1 MFKNYL
7 TTALRN
13 LLRHKL
19 YSVINIGGLAIGLA
33 ACILILLFV
42 QDELSYDDW
51 IPDAERV
58 FKIELTI
65 PIPGRETLMLG
76 QVPPGIAPVME
87 HYFPDHIEDS
97 TRVLQVES
105 IIGADERYFN
115 DVISYVDDGFFNVFD
130 LEIVAGSRDPI
141 ATSVRDILIS
151 ETVAHKHFG
160 EQNPVGRVVS
170 ATVMRNFFSNMNPNS
185 EYRVAGVFRDIPSN
199 SHLPFQALALLDPD
213 RFEGINEGFGGAWL
227 DAAYFKFFPG
237 VDPLE
242 LESRLGGF
250 YSNVAPP
257 RGDES
262 EAYDYR
268 VDRKFNF
275 INVADVHL
283 HSDKIQQLKPIGDFN
298 TVISFAIAAVLILV
312 IAAINFMNLTTARAL
327 RRAKEVSLRKVL
339 GASRR
344 QLVRQ
349 FMGEAVLTSL
359 AGLTVALIVVESIL
373 PWFNQYL
380 DKAMQLDVVG
390 NPLQTGG
397 IVIATMLVGAL
408 GGVYPAFFLSSYRP
422 AHVMGSSTSANKGS
436 PRMRQVLVVL
446 QFAISIF
453 LIVATAIV
461 YQQTL
466 LLRDMELGI
475 EKDHK
480 LAITGL
486 SADAVEPLEGTIR
499 QEMLNIPGVTAAAL
513 SSDELPLVFYN
524 SMDIEIPALGVTE
537 GIDTDRIF
545 VDAHFLDLF
554 GVKPLAGRVFGEEF
568 TADGL
573 VKSSEEGVPWTRNAV
588 VTETFVR
595 VAGLSRPE
603 DLLGQILVAP
613 DFGGDSVDLH
623 ATVIGVVPDL
633 HLRAL
638 RERTEQMAFFTTDV
652 VLDIMTLKIES
663 NDLPATLAEIDR
675 VWQDVV
681 PQVPIQRYFVD
692 DKYAALYDPEE
703 RRSQV
708 FAAFTVFAVLV
719 ACLGLFGLSAYSAE
733 QRTLEIGIRKVLGA
747 RISDILALIGAQF
760 MKSVLWANV
769 IAWPMVYLVMRDWLD
784 AYEFRIDIDPLIF
797 IACGLL
803 TLVLAWLTIGWQ
815 VLKVARANPIRALRY
830 E

>member
-87 HYFPDHIEDS
+87 NYFPDHIEDS

-151 ETVAHKHFG
+151 ETVARKHFG

-312 IAAINFMNLTTARAL
+312 IAAINFMNAAGQGSV
-327 RRAKEVSLRKVL
+327 AAQ
-339 GASRR
+339 GARR
-344 QLVRQ
+344 QS
-349 FMGEAVLTSL
+349 A
-359 AGLTVALIVVESIL
+359 
-373 PWFNQYL
+373 
-380 DKAMQLDVVG
+380 
-390 NPLQTGG
+390 
-397 IVIATMLVGAL
+397 
-408 GGVYPAFFLSSYRP
+408 PA
-422 AHVMGSSTSANKGS
+422 GS
-436 PRMRQVLVVL
+436 PVHGRGRPDFTGRPDRCPDRGRIDSALVQPV
-446 QFAISIF
+446 
-453 LIVATAIV
+453 
-461 YQQTL
+461 
-466 LLRDMELGI
+466 
-475 EKDHK
+475 
-480 LAITGL
+480 
-486 SADAVEPLEGTIR
+486 
-499 QEMLNIPGVTAAAL
+499 PGQGHA
-513 SSDELPLVFYN
+513 
-524 SMDIEIPALGVTE
+524 
-537 GIDTDRIF
+537 
-545 VDAHFLDLF
+545 
-554 GVKPLAGRVFGEEF
+554 AGRSGKS
-568 TADGL
+568 TANR
-573 VKSSEEGVPWTRNAV
+573 RNRHCHDAGW
-588 VTETFVR
+588 R
-595 VAGLSRPE
+595 PGRGLSRVLPV
-603 DLLGQILVAP
+603 LLSPGTR
-613 DFGGDSVDLH
+613 DG
-623 ATVIGVVPDL
+623 
-633 HLRAL
+633 
-638 RERTEQMAFFTTDV
+638 
-652 VLDIMTLKIES
+652 IEH
-663 NDLPATLAEIDR
+663 
-675 VWQDVV
+675 V
-681 PQVPIQRYFVD
+681 
-692 DKYAALYDPEE
+692 
-703 RRSQV
+703 SQ
-708 FAAFTVFAVLV
+708 
-719 ACLGLFGLSAYSAE
+719 
-733 QRTLEIGIRKVLGA
+733 
-747 RISDILALIGAQF
+747 
-760 MKSVLWANV
+760 
-769 IAWPMVYLVMRDWLD
+769 
-784 AYEFRIDIDPLIF
+784 
-797 IACGLL
+797 
-803 TLVLAWLTIGWQ
+803 
-815 VLKVARANPIRALRY
+815 
-830 E
+830 

>member
-1 MFKNYL
+1 
-7 TTALRN
+7 
-13 LLRHKL
+13 
-19 YSVINIGGLAIGLA
+19 
-33 ACILILLFV
+33 
-42 QDELSYDDW
+42 
-51 IPDAERV
+51 
-58 FKIELTI
+58 
-65 PIPGRETLMLG
+65 
-76 QVPPGIAPVME
+76 
-87 HYFPDHIEDS
+87 
-97 TRVLQVES
+97 
-105 IIGADERYFN
+105 
-115 DVISYVDDGFFNVFD
+115 
-130 LEIVAGSRDPI
+130 
-141 ATSVRDILIS
+141 
-151 ETVAHKHFG
+151 
-160 EQNPVGRVVS
+160 
-170 ATVMRNFFSNMNPNS
+170 
-185 EYRVAGVFRDIPSN
+185 
-199 SHLPFQALALLDPD
+199 
-213 RFEGINEGFGGAWL
+213 
-227 DAAYFKFFPG
+227 
-237 VDPLE
+237 
-242 LESRLGGF
+242 
-250 YSNVAPP
+250 
-257 RGDES
+257 
-262 EAYDYR
+262 
-268 VDRKFNF
+268 
-275 INVADVHL
+275 
-283 HSDKIQQLKPIGDFN
+283 
-298 TVISFAIAAVLILV
+298 
-312 IAAINFMNLTTARAL
+312 
-327 RRAKEVSLRKVL
+327 
-339 GASRR
+339 
-344 QLVRQ
+344 
-349 FMGEAVLTSL
+349 MGEAVLTSL